1 VDTLLRVLRRLGLNL
16 LYLVPQG
23 VGGTEIFA
31 RRLIG
36 AIARERPGLELVCFC
51 GREAAAVLPA
61 PDWPANVRV
70 ERVPVTCASK
80 PRRFLAELTLLPRLA
95 DRAGVDVLHSLGTT
109 APLHG
114 RAVRVTTI
122 HDLIYQHYPSTF
134 PGPARRGLQVFVPLG
149 AWRSRRIQTGSNATR
164 DELVSMFRLPRERI
178 DVVPHGPGMRDVPDP
193 TPPDALR
200 RRFELDGAPVLL
212 TVNAGLAHKNL
223 DRLLHALPLLDGDR
237 APVLVLAG
245 RASRDSERLR
255 ALAAELG
262 VEQRVRMTGWLDERD
277 LEGLYGL
284 ADAFVYPSLHE
295 GFGLPVLEA
304 MRRGVPVAC
313 ARATS
318 LPEVAG
324 DAAILFDPYDVE
336 AIAEAAGRLLGDA
349 ALAAELVR
357 RGRERAEGYSW
368 ERSAR
373 AVLDSYDRAL
383 AG

>member
-1 VDTLLRVLRRLGLNL
+1 VLRRLGLNL
-16 LYLVPQG
+16 LYLVPQA

-31 RRLIG
+31 RRLVG
-36 AIARERPGLELVCFC
+36 AIACERPELELICFC
-51 GREAAAVLPA
+51 GREAAAVLPD
-61 PDWPANVRV
+61 PEWPANVRV
-70 ERVPVTCASK
+70 HGVPVTCASK
-80 PRRFLAELTLLPRLA
+80 PRRFAAELTLLPRLA

-114 RAVRVTTI
+114 RAVRVTTV
-122 HDLIYQHYPSTF
+122 HDLIYQHYPGAF

-149 AWRSRRIQTGSNATR
+149 AWRSKRIQTGSRATR
-164 DELVSMFRLPRERI
+164 DELVKHFHLPTERI

-193 TPPDALR
+193 TPPDVLR
-200 RRFELDGAPVLL
+200 ERLQLAEAPVLL
-212 TVNAGLAHKNL
+212 TVNAGLPHKNL
-223 DRLLHALPLLDGDR
+223 DRLLRSLPAIDGDP

-245 RASRDSERLR
+245 RVSRDSERLR
-255 ALAAELG
+255 ALAAQLG
-262 VEQRVRMTGWLDERD
+262 VADRVRMTGWLDERD
-277 LEGLYGL
+277 LEGLYAL

-313 ARATS
+313 ADATS

-324 DAAILFDPYDVE
+324 DAAVLFDPLDVE
-336 AIAEAAGRLLGDA
+336 AIAAAAARLLGDRPF
-349 ALAAELVR
+349 AAELVR
-357 RGRERAEGYSW
+357 RGRERAAGYGW

-373 AVLDSYDRAL
+373 AVLASYERAL